1 MPALALACET
11 CFAASSFPMDT
22 TVEAIVLRRKDTGES
37 DRRLTIFSRELGKI
51 DVVAKG
57 AKKPAS
63 RLRGV
68 TEPLSIGQFTF
79 ASGKKQKFV
88 TSAQPRSSFPGLRTD
103 FDRLNLG
110 LSWAELLGQVLP
122 WEQPFEEAFDL
133 CFITLKQLETH
144 SIPAIA
150 LVWAEVK
157 LLELTG
163 FLPSFNRCVL
173 TESKILESEGYFS
186 PSAGGYVTAEQAG
199 QISDRYL
206 VRAEVLYGLAALS
219 SLDKPPTS
227 LKFAL
232 ECLVT
237 LQPVWEYVCE
247 APLPARQHVLSSL
260 RSES

>member
-1 MPALALACET
+1 
-11 CFAASSFPMDT
+11 MDT

-88 TSAQPRSSFPGLRTD
+88 TSAQPKSSFPGLRQD
-103 FDRLNLG
+103 FDRLNMG

-122 WEQPFEEAFDL
+122 WEQPLEEAFDL
-133 CFITLKQLETH
+133 CFSALSELETH
-144 SIPAIA
+144 VAPMVA
-150 LVWAEVK
+150 LAWSEVK
-157 LLELTG
+157 LLEVTG
-163 FLPSFNRCVL
+163 FLPSFNRCVV
-173 TESKILESEGYFS
+173 TDSKILESEAYIS
-186 PSAGGYVTAEQAG
+186 PSTGGYVCSGHAS

-206 VRAEVLYGLAALS
+206 VRAEVLYGLAALV
-219 SLDKPPTS
+219 DCERPPANLRFS
-227 LKFAL
+227 L
-232 ECLVT
+232 ECLIA
-237 LQPVWEYVCE
+237 LQPIWESVCE
-247 APLPARQHVLSSL
+247 RPLLARQHVLSSL
-260 RSES
+260 RADS